1 MYVTSHITNIA
12 KWEIWKCQRCDVN
25 HQRCDRSHDRPLM
38 RVQTLDMSQ
47 IGDALLQSLRIRGV
61 GGVGGV
67 GGERVI
73 IPVSIENDRLA
84 IKHRLSGN

>member
-47 IGDALLQSLRIRGV
+47 IGDALLQSLRRR
-61 GGVGGV
+61 GV

-73 IPVSIENDRLA
+73 IPVSIESDRLA

>member
-12 KWEIWKCQRCDVN
+12 NGKFVSAKRCDVN

-38 RVQTLDMSQ
+38 RVQTLEMSQ
-47 IGDALLQSLRIRGV
+47 IGDALLQSLRRR
-61 GGVGGV
+61 GVGGV
-67 GGERVI
+67 GGERFI
-73 IPVSIENDRLA
+73 IPVAIENDRLA

>member
-1 MYVTSHITNIA
+1 
-12 KWEIWKCQRCDVN
+12 
-25 HQRCDRSHDRPLM
+25 M

-47 IGDALLQSLRIRGV
+47 IGDALLQSLRRR
-61 GGVGGV
+61 GVGGV

-73 IPVSIENDRLA
+73 ISVSIENDRLA